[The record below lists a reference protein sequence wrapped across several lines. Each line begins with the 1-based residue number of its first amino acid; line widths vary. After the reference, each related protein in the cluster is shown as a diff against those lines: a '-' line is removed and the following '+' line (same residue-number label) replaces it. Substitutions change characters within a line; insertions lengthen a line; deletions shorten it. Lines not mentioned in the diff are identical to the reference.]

1 MYIAYIDES
10 GEVGRQGTTHFVL
23 IAFAIPAGSWK
34 AKDREIERLKVKYRI
49 PEAEAHTAFMARR
62 YIEQEHIPN
71 FATLSD
77 ADRRAAVA
85 IERKKALAQTALR
98 GHDAVK
104 AMVKT
109 YKKTEAY
116 VHLTRAE
123 RAKFL
128 QDFADIVGAW
138 NDCRLF
144 GDAQMKAAH
153 VGDPERM
160 REFAFEQVVARFQTF
175 LTLTAKPDNFGLLV
189 HDQNETA
196 AHRLTKRMRAFHRS
210 GTAFATI
217 PNIIE
222 TPLFV
227 DSELTSMVQ
236 VADLVAY
243 AVRRFLEN
251 KEQDL
256 FTRVY
261 SAFDRNNGVLVGLRH
276 FTAQIPCTCKIC
288 QDHRPQRDAGT

>member
-1 MYIAYIDES
+1 VSSERFHSWNAAFAASGKRGLPGFHPSAAERGPITTWSMARASAMGPMVLRASSSGTERVAPFAPAAYLAYIDES

-109 YKKTEAY
+109 
-116 VHLTRAE
+116 
-123 RAKFL
+123 
-128 QDFADIVGAW
+128 
-138 NDCRLF
+138 
-144 GDAQMKAAH
+144 
-153 VGDPERM
+153 
-160 REFAFEQVVARFQTF
+160 
-175 LTLTAKPDNFGLLV
+175 
-189 HDQNETA
+189 
-196 AHRLTKRMRAFHRS
+196 
-210 GTAFATI
+210 
-217 PNIIE
+217 
-222 TPLFV
+222 
-227 DSELTSMVQ
+227 
-236 VADLVAY
+236 
-243 AVRRFLEN
+243 
-251 KEQDL
+251 
-256 FTRVY
+256 
-261 SAFDRNNGVLVGLRH
+261 
-276 FTAQIPCTCKIC
+276 
-288 QDHRPQRDAGT
+288 